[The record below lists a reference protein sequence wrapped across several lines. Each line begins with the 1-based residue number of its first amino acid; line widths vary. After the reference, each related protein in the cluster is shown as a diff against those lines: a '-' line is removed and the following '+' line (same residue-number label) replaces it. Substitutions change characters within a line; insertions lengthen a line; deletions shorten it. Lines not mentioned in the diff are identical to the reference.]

1 MSYIGKTIQQLN
13 IRIKQHN
20 DKNSYC
26 RCLSQAIKEY
36 GWEDNFQVETLW
48 EGDNEILG
56 EMEKKFITEYN
67 TIEPNGYNIRE
78 GGGRSEKVS
87 DVSRQL
93 MIEKQ
98 REISMRRNGLLGR
111 IIENKSKVD
120 GRITSYRLI
129 ACVNGTPKRIGNFKT
144 YEEALK
150 IQKKFTDNPDTYKIP
165 PPKRTANGKSSN
177 VYFDKSRNKWSINI
191 YINGK
196 SKYLGRYETEEK
208 AKDVLERY
216 RKDPENFTTPKP
228 KPKYEIGI
236 TFKKSCQKWQASYYN
251 GERNIFL
258 GLYTTKQEAIEQ
270 RKKFIENPTQFERP
284 NQRKQIAI

>member
-13 IRIKQHN
+13 IRIKQHK

-36 GWEDNFQVETLW
+36 DWNNFDVETLW

-56 EMEKKFITEYN
+56 QMEKKFITEYN

-87 DVSRQL
+87 DVSRQI

-111 IIENKSKVD
+111 IIETKSKVD
-120 GRITSYRLI
+120 GRITSYTFI
-129 ACVNGTPKRIGNFKT
+129 SCINGTPRRIGNFKT
-144 YEEALK
+144 YEEALEL
-150 IQKKFTDNPDTYKIP
+150 QKKYTEDPDNYEIP
-165 PPKRTANGKSSN
+165 PRKRADNGKFSN

-191 YINGK
+191 NINGK
-196 SKYLGRYETEEK
+196 NKYLGRYETEEK
-208 AKDVLERY
+208 AKDVLENY
-216 RKDPENFTTPKP
+216 KKDPENFTTPKL
-228 KPKYEIGI
+228 KPKDEIGI
-236 TFKKSCQKWQASYYN
+236 TFKKPKQKWQASYYN

-258 GLYTTKQEAIEQ
+258 GFYNTKQEAIEQ

-284 NQRKQIAI
+284 NQRKQIVI

>member
-26 RCLSQAIKEY
+26 RCLIQAIKEY

-111 IIENKSKVD
+111 INEIKSKVD
-120 GRITSYRLI
+120 GRITSYSFISSINR
-129 ACVNGTPKRIGNFKT
+129 TPKRIGNFKT
-144 YEEALK
+144 YEEALEVQ
-150 IQKKFTDNPDTYKIP
+150 QKYTADPDNYEILQ
-165 PPKRTANGKSSN
+165 PKRVGNGKSSN
-177 VYFDKSRNKWSINI
+177 VYFDKSRNKWSVNI

-208 AKDVLERY
+208 AKYALENY
-216 RKDPENFTTPKP
+216 KKEPENFTTSKLKP
-228 KPKYEIGI
+228 KDEIGI

-258 GLYTTKQEAIEQ
+258 GLYTTQQEAIEQ
-270 RKKFIENPTQFERP
+270 RKKFTENPTQFERP
-284 NQRKQIAI
+284 NQRKQITF